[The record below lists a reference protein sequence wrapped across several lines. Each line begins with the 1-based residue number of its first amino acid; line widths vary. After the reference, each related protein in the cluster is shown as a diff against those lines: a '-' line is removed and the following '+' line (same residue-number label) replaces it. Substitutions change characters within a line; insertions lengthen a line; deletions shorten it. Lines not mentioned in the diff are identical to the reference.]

1 MKWNA
6 GMVIIIIITLC
17 RQDGGMD
24 KVMKL
29 SKAIMARLV

>member
-6 GMVIIIIITLC
+6 GVVIIITLC

-29 SKAIMARLV
+29 SKGIMARLV

>member
-1 MKWNA
+1 MHEMKCRSGVNNN
-6 GMVIIIIITLC
+6 LC
-17 RQDGGMD
+17 HQDGGMD